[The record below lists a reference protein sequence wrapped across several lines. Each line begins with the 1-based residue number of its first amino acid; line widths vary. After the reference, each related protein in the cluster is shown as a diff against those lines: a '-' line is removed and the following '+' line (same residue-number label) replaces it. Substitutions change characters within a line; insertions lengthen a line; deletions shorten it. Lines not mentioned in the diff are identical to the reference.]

1 VLAGSLLFN
10 KIKIKMQAKN
20 VNRSQEAQ
28 LKVPAQAPNS
38 SLLSQAIYRLPK
50 LRLLALIFAATFLV
64 WACSKKDGPETPAEG
79 TFDKAAMLAHY
90 ADQLIVP
97 AYTGLQQ
104 KLQALE
110 TPLNAFLN
118 DPSAANQQLLKPA
131 FKEAY
136 LQFERVSVY
145 QFGPA
150 ETVLLNN
157 FLNTFPANTTSVES
171 NVQSG
176 NYDLMVNSSVE
187 QQGFPA
193 LDYLLFAD
201 GAVEKFA
208 EASGA
213 NRKQYVQNVFNR
225 MKTLVAQVLND
236 WNGSYRAQFVAN
248 TRTDV
253 GSPIG
258 FMVNQFAYE
267 MDQLKGPRIG
277 WPFGKQSGGQVFADK
292 TEGYYAGISK
302 ELAIENLTSLK
313 RAYTGGESGKGLSD
327 YVVALK
333 KAELNTE
340 VLQQF
345 DLTLNKLKAI
355 PDPLSTA
362 LTSHKDVVD
371 AAYREVQTLLT
382 LIKTDVAS
390 ATAVRITYQDS
401 DGD

>member
-1 VLAGSLLFN
+1 
-10 KIKIKMQAKN
+10 
-20 VNRSQEAQ
+20 
-28 LKVPAQAPNS
+28 
-38 SLLSQAIYRLPK
+38 
-50 LRLLALIFAATFLV
+50 
-64 WACSKKDGPETPAEG
+64 
-79 TFDKAAMLAHY
+79 MLTHY
-90 ADQLIVP
+90 ADGLIVP

-104 KLQALE
+104 QLQALE

-118 DPSAANQQLLKPA
+118 DPSAANQQQLKPG

-136 LQFERVSVY
+136 LQFQRVSVY

-157 FLNTFPANTTSVES
+157 FLNTFPANANVIES

-176 NYDLMVNSSVE
+176 NYDLTLNSATDR
-187 QQGFPA
+187 QGFPA

-225 MKTLVAQVLND
+225 MKTLVSQVLSD

-302 ELAIENLTSLK
+302 DLAVENLTSLK

-333 KAELNTE
+333 KADLNTE

-355 PDPLSTA
+355 PDPLSAA